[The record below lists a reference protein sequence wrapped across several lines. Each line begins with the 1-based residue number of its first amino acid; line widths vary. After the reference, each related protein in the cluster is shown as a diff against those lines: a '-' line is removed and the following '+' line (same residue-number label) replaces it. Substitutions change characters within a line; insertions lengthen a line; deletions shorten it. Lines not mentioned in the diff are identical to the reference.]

1 MKLDSYS
8 GALLAVILV
17 VIISVSYIL
26 LTSIPQPSQ
35 PQEPEKSPQTQS
47 VEPIPAQQHSP
58 PSCDQISSCTLG
70 DGCCPEGC
78 TALVDYDCP
87 APSLGETVSLDGMQ
101 LQVDFLEERRC
112 IGFSDNEDY
121 IYYLV
126 FEAKFKNN
134 LNRSQFVSYPSFYLL
149 DTTGARYG
157 PDPVLPHYTCRDN
170 YQDLLLETKYI
181 YPDQAISGE
190 VWIEVN
196 KEEDPLD
203 GTLRIVYD
211 PIPADTGEEF
221 IFPFN
226 YSN

>member
-1 MKLDSYS
+1 MKLDYYS
-8 GALLAVILV
+8 GALLALVLAVILS
-17 VIISVSYIL
+17 IAYIL
-26 LTSIPQPSQ
+26 LTSVPQSLQ
-35 PQEPEKSPQTQS
+35 TQEPETAPQNQSPES
-47 VEPIPAQQHSP
+47 PSSQQYSP

-87 APSLGETVSLDGMQ
+87 ASTLGETVSSGGLN
-101 LQVDFLEERRC
+101 LQVTFLEERRC

-126 FEAKFKNN
+126 FHANIKNT

-149 DTTGARYG
+149 DTEGAKYD
-157 PDPVLPHYTCRDN
+157 PDPVLPHYACRDN

-181 YPDQAISGE
+181 HPDQAISGE
-190 VWIEVN
+190 IWVEVD
-196 KEEDPLD
+196 KGVEPLD

-221 IFPFN
+221 IYSFN
-226 YSN
+226 YPN

>member
-1 MKLDSYS
+1 MKLDYYS
-8 GALLAVILV
+8 GALLAAILV
-17 VIISVSYIL
+17 VIISIAYIL
-26 LTSIPQPSQ
+26 LTSVPQPHQAQQ
-35 PQEPEKSPQTQS
+35 PEPAPQTQT
-47 VEPIPAQQHSP
+47 EPAPTQQLSP
-58 PSCDQISSCTLG
+58 PSCGQITSCTLG

-87 APSLGETVSLDGMQ
+87 ASELGETITSDGLQ
-101 LQVDFLEERRC
+101 LQLTLIEERRC

-121 IYYLV
+121 LYYLS
-126 FEAKFKNN
+126 FDAKIKNL

-149 DTTGARYG
+149 DTTGAKYD
-157 PDPVLPHYTCRDN
+157 PDSVLPHYSCRDN

-181 YPDQAISGE
+181 YPNQSISGE

-196 KEEDPLD
+196 KEVDPLD

-221 IFPFN
+221 IYSFN
-226 YSN
+226 YPD

>member
-1 MKLDSYS
+1 MKLDYYS
-8 GALLAVILV
+8 GTLLAVILV

-26 LTSIPQPSQ
+26 LISTPQPPQS
-35 PQEPEKSPQTQS
+35 QEPEPMPQNQSSEPVLTQ
-47 VEPIPAQQHSP
+47 QYSP

-70 DGCCPEGC
+70 DGCCPIGC

-87 APSLGETVSLDGMQ
+87 ASELGETIISNGLK
-101 LQVDFLEERRC
+101 LQVTFLEERRC
-112 IGFSDNEDY
+112 IGFSNNEDY
-121 IYYLV
+121 LYYLV
-126 FEAKFKNN
+126 FHANIKNT

-149 DTTGARYG
+149 DTMGAKYD

-190 VWIEVN
+190 VWIEID

-211 PIPADTGEEF
+211 PIPIDTGEEF
-221 IFPFN
+221 IFSFN

>member
-1 MKLDSYS
+1 MKLDYYS
-8 GALLAVILV
+8 GALLAVLLV
-17 VIISVSYIL
+17 VIISVAYIL
-26 LTSIPQPSQ
+26 LISTPQPSQ
-35 PQEPEKSPQTQS
+35 PQES
-47 VEPIPAQQHSP
+47 EPISQNQSTEPVPTQQYSP
-58 PSCDQISSCTLG
+58 PSCDQISACTLG
-70 DGCCPEGC
+70 DGCCPIGC

-87 APSLGETVSLDGMQ
+87 ASELGETIILNGFK
-101 LQVDFLEERRC
+101 LQVTFLEERRC

-126 FEAKFKNN
+126 FHANIKNT

-149 DTTGARYG
+149 DTTGAKYD
-157 PDPVLPHYTCRDN
+157 PDPVLPHYTCRDK

-181 YPDQAISGE
+181 YSDQAISGE
-190 VWIEVN
+190 VWIEID

-221 IFPFN
+221 IFSFN